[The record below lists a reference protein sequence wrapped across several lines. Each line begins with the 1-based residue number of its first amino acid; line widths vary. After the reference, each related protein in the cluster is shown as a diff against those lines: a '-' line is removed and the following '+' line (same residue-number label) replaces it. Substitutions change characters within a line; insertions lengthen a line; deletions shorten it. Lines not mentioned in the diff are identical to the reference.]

1 MGMCMCVFV
10 VLGALMSSRFALI
23 QCLFLV
29 VRILATN
36 LDSDPEEFARTICED
51 LNITDPKVK
60 VCLK

>member
-1 MGMCMCVFV
+1 
-10 VLGALMSSRFALI
+10 MSSRFSLI

-29 VRILATN
+29 VRILTTN